1 MSDFLDVIKDSI
13 VPGIIATTIFEII
26 KFIMTNVMS
35 WVQEKQQPFSI
46 NGYWYSTVKEVQ
58 DNDEYFAGELMKLTY
73 KNGKV
78 LMKLY
83 QITNDGRMYIYKGI
97 GCLRNNK
104 LALSY
109 YECQNHNSRFVGNFI
124 LKIVNEVEH
133 ETILYGNYIEFRKEK
148 QMANVFPYKAYRM
161 KLSLKDKINFRLKGS
176 NFFKEL
182 LEEES

>member
-1 MSDFLDVIKDSI
+1 MIDFIDVIKDSVI
-13 VPGIIATTIFEII
+13 PGIIATTIFEMT
-26 KFIMTNVMS
+26 KFIITNVMS

-58 DNDEYFAGELMKLTY
+58 GNNEYFAGEIMKLTY

-83 QITNDGRMYIYKGI
+83 QITNDGRKYIYKGI

-109 YECQNHNSRFVGNFI
+109 YECQNHSSRFVGNFI

-133 ETILYGNYIEFRKEK
+133 EVDLQGNYIEFRKEN
-148 QMANVFPYKAYRM
+148 QTANVFPYKAYRM
-161 KLSLKDKINFRLKGS
+161 KLSLKDKINFQLRGI
-176 NFFKEL
+176 NYFKEL
-182 LEEES
+182 LEES